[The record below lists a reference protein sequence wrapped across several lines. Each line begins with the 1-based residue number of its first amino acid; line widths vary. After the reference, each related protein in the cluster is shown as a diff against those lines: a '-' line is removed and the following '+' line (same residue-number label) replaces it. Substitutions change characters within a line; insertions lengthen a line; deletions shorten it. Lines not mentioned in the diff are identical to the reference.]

1 MGTRGIQTTSSRALV
16 GLMHNT
22 TKGTK
27 MNWFKRMIVK
37 WVRDDWENA
46 RNEQDCYAT
55 PKSIAVSSRDVN
67 SDPTLQF
74 KIYNAIGGK
83 VVEFSRYDRQKDR
96 NYHDIYIIG
105 KDEDFGAKIAKIA
118 MLESLKD

>member
-1 MGTRGIQTTSSRALV
+1 
-16 GLMHNT
+16 
-22 TKGTK
+22 
-27 MNWFKRMIVK
+27 MNWLKRRLRRWLDNDI
-37 WVRDDWENA
+37 D
-46 RNEQDCYAT
+46 T
-55 PKSIAVSSRDVN
+55 SIKLASNSISAGRDVG

-74 KIYNAIGGK
+74 KIYSAIGGK

-96 NYHDIYIIG
+96 HFHDIYIIG

>member
-1 MGTRGIQTTSSRALV
+1 
-16 GLMHNT
+16 
-22 TKGTK
+22 
-27 MNWFKRMIVK
+27 MNFIKRMIVK
-37 WVRDDWENA
+37 WVREDWDNA
-46 RNEQDCYAT
+46 RNIVQQDCYPT
-55 PKSIAVSSRDVN
+55 TKNSIGINTRDVN

-96 NYHDIYIIG
+96 HFHDIYIIG
-105 KDEDFGAKIAKIA
+105 KEEDFGTKIAKIA

>member
-1 MGTRGIQTTSSRALV
+1 
-16 GLMHNT
+16 
-22 TKGTK
+22 

-37 WVRDDWENA
+37 WVRDDWDSV
-46 RNEQDCYAT
+46 REQDSYAT
-55 PKSIAVSSRDVN
+55 VSPKNMISSRDVN

-96 NYHDIYIIG
+96 SFHDIYIIG

>member
-1 MGTRGIQTTSSRALV
+1 
-16 GLMHNT
+16 
-22 TKGTK
+22 
-27 MNWFKRMIVK
+27 MNWFKRMVVK

-46 RNEQDCYAT
+46 SQSQDIYIGSKAMNT
-55 PKSIAVSSRDVN
+55 VSTRDVN

-83 VVEFSRYDRQKDR
+83 VVEFSRYDRKSDR
-96 NYHDIYIIG
+96 SHHDIYIIG
-105 KDEDFGAKIAKIA
+105 KNEDFGEKIAKIA